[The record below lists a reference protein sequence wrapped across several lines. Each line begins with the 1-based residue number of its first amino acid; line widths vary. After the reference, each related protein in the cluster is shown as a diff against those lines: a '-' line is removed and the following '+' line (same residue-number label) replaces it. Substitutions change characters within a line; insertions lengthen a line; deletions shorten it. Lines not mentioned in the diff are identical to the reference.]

1 MTVGSKAAFAA
12 ERTEENA
19 ARSLVRAFGLLERVM
34 QPYFAR
40 FGITGS
46 QWGILRTLHR
56 AEREGLSSLRVTDL
70 SDRLLVRPP
79 SVTGAVDRLE
89 RAGLVSRDASTSDL
103 RAKEVRLTPRG
114 RRRLRAVLAVHA
126 EQIDHVL
133 AELSRPEQAKLQR
146 LLERLGEHLEG
157 LLERPVAAS
166 LRNANGSLGG
176 TRGAARDSSLRSE

>member
-1 MTVGSKAAFAA
+1 MPALSRAVPAR

-34 QPYFAR
+34 QPYFGR

-56 AEREGLSSLRVTDL
+56 AEREGLPSLRVTDL

-89 RAGLVSRDASTSDL
+89 RAGLVSRDASPDDL

-114 RRRLRAVLAVHA
+114 RRRLDEILAVHA
-126 EQIDHVL
+126 DQVDQVL
-133 AELSRPEQAKLQR
+133 GGLSRAEQAKLQR
-146 LLERLGEHLEG
+146 LLNRLGEH
-157 LLERPVAAS
+157 
-166 LRNANGSLGG
+166 
-176 TRGAARDSSLRSE
+176 